1 MNLSFKSSKLKE
13 KILDIAFKHFTQYG
27 FARTTLTSIAMALG
41 KRKTSLYYYFKNK
54 EDLFAAIVRLEAE
67 NLIDE
72 IKAVFKKETNEL
84 ECLKKYIT
92 VRIRHMHTVTV
103 RYSVLKDELLLLL
116 PEIEKARTISHQK
129 EVALVH
135 EFLNKGIQNGVFK
148 NIQSEQVAKV
158 LVNTL
163 KGLEIPM
170 YVSNELSYD
179 PKDID
184 GFISLFIYGIVKDEN
199 DLKTQKHEIPVSL
212 NRN

>member
-1 MNLSFKSSKLKE
+1 
-13 KILDIAFKHFTQYG
+13 
-27 FARTTLTSIAMALG
+27 MALG

>member
-1 MNLSFKSSKLKE
+1 MNKIFKSSKLKE

-27 FARTTLTSIAMALG
+27 FARTTLTSIAVALG

-72 IKAVFKKETNEL
+72 LESVFKKETNEL

-92 VRIRHMHTVTV
+92 ARIRHMHVVTV
-103 RYSVLKDELLLLL
+103 RYNVLKDELLLLL
-116 PEIEKARTISHQK
+116 PEIEKARASSHQK
-129 EVALVH
+129 EVAMVH
-135 EFLNKGIQNGVFK
+135 ELLDNGIQNGVFK
-148 NIQSEQVAKV
+148 NIHSGQVAKV

-170 YVSNELSYD
+170 YVNNELSYD
-179 PKDID
+179 PKDIE
-184 GFISLFIYGIVKDEN
+184 GFISLFIYGIA
-199 DLKTQKHEIPVSL
+199 L
-212 NRN
+212 NEPDKKSINNETSIFSTSI

>member
-72 IKAVFKKETNEL
+72 IEAVLKKETNEL

-179 PKDID
+179 PKDIE